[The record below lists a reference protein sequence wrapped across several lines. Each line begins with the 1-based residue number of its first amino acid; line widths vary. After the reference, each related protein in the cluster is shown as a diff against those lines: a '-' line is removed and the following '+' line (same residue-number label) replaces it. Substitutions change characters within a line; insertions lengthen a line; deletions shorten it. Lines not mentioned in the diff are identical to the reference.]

1 MKKFLILICTLVCVG
16 VANAQTTIAP
26 QSKSF
31 VFIND
36 CDMPIKK
43 AIPKYSFVFC
53 ETPLDSVNVQKIT
66 EHQTISGSD
75 TLRTYDTTY
84 VKKLYWSNFFF
95 TLDKMPVGATFN
107 NFSHTAGKVLTTIS
121 IY

>member
-1 MKKFLILICTLVCVG
+1 MFTLICVG
-16 VANAQTTIAP
+16 VANAQTAVAP

-31 VFIND
+31 VFIDD
-36 CDMPIKK
+36 CDKPIKK

-53 ETPLDSVNVQKIT
+53 ETPLDSVSVQKIT

-84 VKKLYWSNFFF
+84 EKKLYWSNFFF

-121 IY
+121 LY